1 MSTLHYYYNPQNC
14 LYQGSLF
21 QSSFDPKMNFHRL
34 FTVHGPG
41 SPEKSL
47 GTNPRWA
54 GIGPAVRKEAI
65 RNWSPPNPGT
75 PAHRSVVAIRQR
87 LVLCGQQRGRLPL
100 PYPARLVRGSRVGR
114 GGSAGDRCG
123 GRAAEHP
130 HGQGVVGELCRACRG
145 RSVLPG
151 PARRL
156 PVIVPF

>member
-21 QSSFDPKMNFHRL
+21 QTSFDPKMNFHRL

-65 RNWSPPNPGT
+65 RNWSPPTLG
-75 PAHRSVVAIRQR
+75 
-87 LVLCGQQRGRLPL
+87 PL
-100 PYPARLVRGSRVGR
+100 PTGQSSLSDSVSYCADSSGAGSRSHILLGWCGAAGLAEVGVQATGVGGVLLSIRMVRG
-114 GGSAGDRCG
+114 
-123 GRAAEHP
+123 
-130 HGQGVVGELCRACRG
+130 L
-145 RSVLPG
+145 
-151 PARRL
+151 
-156 PVIVPF
+156 